1 MNINAMIRVL
11 LAGLFVFLFWGCSWI
26 TDFYIQ
32 NLTGTKKIIK
42 ITYNYSVSKAIN
54 SDPASFGFNYEN
66 EILSSKAFRKIKNLK
81 SLEKIEVKDSAIVLE
96 VPPNSTTR
104 IDQSHNGRWRY
115 MIKSVE
121 IDGKAFSPE
130 ELKNKTK
137 FISKDYVY
145 KIE

>member
-1 MNINAMIRVL
+1 MSVKSITIAL
-11 LAGLFVFLFWGCSWI
+11 LSFILSCCFSGCSYL

-32 NLTGTKKIIK
+32 NLTGAKKIIK
-42 ITYNYSVSKAIN
+42 INYNYSASKVIN
-54 SDPASFGFNYEN
+54 NDPASFGFNYEN
-66 EILSSKAFRKIKNLK
+66 KILSPKAFRKIKNLK

-96 VPPNSTTR
+96 VQPNSTTR
-104 IDQSHNGRWRY
+104 IDKSHNGRWRY

-121 IDGKAFSPE
+121 VDGKAFSPE

>member
-1 MNINAMIRVL
+1 MNVKSITIALLSFIFVL
-11 LAGLFVFLFWGCSWI
+11 MFSACSYL

-32 NLTGTKKIIK
+32 NLTGTKKIIE
-42 ITYNYSVSKAIN
+42 INYNYPVSKAIN
-54 SDPASFGFNYEN
+54 NDPAGFGFNYEN
-66 EILSSKAFRKIKNLK
+66 EILSPKAFRKIKNPK

-104 IDQSHNGRWRY
+104 IDKSHNGRWRY

-121 IDGKAFSPE
+121 VDGKAFSTIA
-130 ELKNKTK
+130 LQNKTK
-137 FISKDYVY
+137 LISKDYVY